1 MSRTT
6 GQVFYKMTGSGNDF
20 VMLDGRLTTVEEW
33 PSERIRAACDRRLG
47 IGADGLVLLTP
58 DPEDGDRIRMEYF
71 NSDGSYAAMCGNAA
85 LCSTRLA
92 VFLEMAPPE
101 GMTLVTGAGLVRTRC
116 AGGEHLAELQLP
128 PFEVPVPLEIEF
140 GVGES
145 AFWFGTVGVP
155 HLVVLTDDAMAVDV
169 ERRGR
174 DLRFHSVLAPG
185 GANINFVSPRRA
197 RDDGAPWLIRTYERG
212 VEAETLACGTGTLAA
227 AFALH
232 QAGIRSLPGDWETC
246 RGIRLAVAGSI
257 EGEQATENWLCGE
270 GRLVFTGILR

>member
-1 MSRTT
+1 MSRTK

-20 VMLDGRLTTVEEW
+20 VMLDGRLTSVEQW
-33 PSERIRAACDRRLG
+33 PAERIAAVCDRRLG
-47 IGADGLVLLTP
+47 IGADGLVILTP
-58 DPEDGDRIRMEYF
+58 EPEERLRMEYF

-92 VFLEMAPPE
+92 AFLEMAPPE

-116 AGGEHLAELQLP
+116 AGGDHLAEMQLP
-128 PFEVPVPLEIEF
+128 PFQVPVAVPIECRE
-140 GVGES
+140 GES
-145 AFWFGTVGVP
+145 GFWCSIVGVP
-155 HLVVLTDDAMAVDV
+155 HLIVLTDDAMAVDV

-174 DLRFHSVLAPG
+174 ELRFHPALAPD
-185 GANINFVSPRRA
+185 GANINFVSGPR
-197 RDDGAPWLIRTYERG
+197 DGGGGGPWLIRTYERG

-232 QAGIRSLPGDWETC
+232 HAGIRSLPGEWETC
-246 RGIRLAVAGSI
+246 RGIRMAVAGTLD
-257 EGEQATENWLCGE
+257 GDQAVENWLCGE

>member
-1 MSRTT
+1 MSRAT

-20 VMLDGRLTTVEEW
+20 VMLDGRLTGVEEW
-33 PSERIRAACDRRLG
+33 PAERIAAACDRRLG
-47 IGADGLVLLTP
+47 IGADGIVILTP
-58 DPEDGDRIRMEYF
+58 EPEGENRVRMEYF

-92 VFLEMAPPE
+92 AFLEMAPPE

-128 PFEVPVPLEIEF
+128 PFPVPVPIAIECR
-140 GVGES
+140 VGES
-145 AFWFGTVGVP
+145 AFWHGTVGVP
-155 HLVVLTDDAMAVDV
+155 HLIVLTDDANAVDV
-169 ERRGR
+169 EQRGR
-174 DLRFHSVLAPG
+174 QLRFHPALAPE
-185 GANINFVSPRRA
+185 GANINFVSGSRVG
-197 RDDGAPWLIRTYERG
+197 DGAPWVIRTYERG

-232 QAGIRSLPGDWETC
+232 QAGIRSLPGEWETC

-257 EGEQATENWLCGE
+257 DGDQAAENWLCGE